1 MMATVQVVRTAG
13 ELRELLAA
21 ARLREMTVGFVPT
34 MGALHAGHQALVERC
49 AAGNDLTVVS
59 IFVNPTQFDD
69 AADLD
74 SYPRSEEAD
83 IELASRA
90 GADIC
95 FVPAVS
101 EIYPAGNCTTVSM
114 AGSVTEVLEGAERG
128 SGHFDGVCTVLTIL
142 FSIVGPDSTYFGTKD
157 AQQLA
162 VVRRLV
168 SDLGLGIHVEAVPT
182 VREPDGLAMS
192 SRNARLEAEERHAA
206 LSLSRALAEAGR
218 SIVAGSATSAQEVE
232 AAGMAAMAQGGA
244 MPEYFAAVDAE
255 SFETDEY
262 PDGETLLLCAAR
274 VGDVRLIDNMT
285 AAEAAETGFGFD
297 REREES

>member
-1 MMATVQVVRTAG
+1 MMATAQAVRSAG
-13 ELRELLAA
+13 ELRELVAA

-34 MGALHAGHQALVERC
+34 MGALHAGHQALVERS
-49 AAGNDLTVVS
+49 AAENDLTVVS
-59 IFVNPTQFDD
+59 VFVNPTQFDD
-69 AADLD
+69 PSDLN

-83 IELASRA
+83 LEIASRA

-95 FVPAVS
+95 FLPSVS
-101 EIYPAGNCTTVSM
+101 EIYPPGHATTVSM
-114 AGSVTEVLEGAERG
+114 GGTVTEVLEGAERG
-128 SGHFDGVCTVLTIL
+128 SSHFDGVCTVLTIL

-168 SDLGLGIHVEAVPT
+168 RDLGLGIRVEAVPT

-192 SRNARLEAEERHAA
+192 SRNARLDVQDRQAA
-206 LSLSRALAEAGR
+206 LALSRALAEAGR
-218 SIVAGSATSAQEVE
+218 SIVAGTAATAQEVE
-232 AAGMAAMAQGGA
+232 AAGMAALTQGGA
-244 MPEYFAAVDAE
+244 TPEYFAAVDAE
-255 SFETDEY
+255 SFETDQH
-262 PDGETLLLCAAR
+262 PNGETLLLCAAR

-285 AAEAAETGFGFD
+285 AAEAAETEVGFD